1 MMMVLKWNNVEF
13 FIECVKNCW
22 DLDKY
27 FGYDN
32 LWDIY
37 KNVS

>member
-1 MMMVLKWNNVEF
+1 MTALKWNNVEF
-13 FIECVKNCW
+13 LTECVKNRR
-22 DLDKY
+22 DLVKY